1 MSRGLGFFGSM
12 PKERR
17 SEFYEYNGYLD
28 KFLNLTK
35 RGARLVVIEGL
46 RRMGKTSLLRVGLN
60 EAGHPYLLVDMRPKP
75 KTPLEFLGNVG
86 RGVKKFAESNP
97 EIMKETAKDLK
108 GTLGVKVGLNPI
120 QNSLKTTGGLYDL
133 LISLNK
139 VAHASSKTL
148 ILAIDEVQELRD
160 LPEPDIGELLSYIYE
175 HLSEIRL
182 ILTGSEVGLIYEI
195 LPRLESLVIDRI
207 TLQPLTRDQ
216 ATEFLRLGFQQNQ
229 LKEQPDISFI
239 NTAYKVLG
247 GNIGWLAALGHKVV
261 LGRRADATL
270 VNEMLQEEVVTPA
283 GELNKFLSIPLNQ
296 SDYDSYMAILRRLR
310 EPAQFPDVVRA
321 VQGAARISVTE
332 DEVERLIAN
341 LKRSGFVDE
350 DEKGNYSIPDPV
362 LREALGPRSQ
372 SLFRRPRL
380 PKDEFDSFL
389 VENSYDIWHL
399 RDIFQTFWY
408 PPEDWGIRKWIQQ
421 FPDARSWSWAL
432 RLLKA
437 TATYYYSKA
446 KIADRLKF
454 LHRLIP
460 EEKRGSTYVTFLG
473 PPQKRE
479 NQLAADYYAV
489 NNLRRS
495 EGAEK
500 ITYLETALRDG
511 TGVSSIVFLTDIIGS
526 GKQVLDYYEMLV
538 SNKSTGE
545 IPSLPS
551 EMSDRLRSLEK
562 YCFAIVGTEGGV
574 KRITDSKIFSEVKV
588 AQLLTERDKAFSPER
603 TDIFADKS
611 EREEAK
617 QLVERIGKQLYPPV
631 KSKPAEDSPGPF
643 GFGNSEL
650 LVVFYYNTPN
660 NTLPILWKE
669 GKVDGKIWHPILRR
683 LKSNESP
690 YTRPD

>member
-1 MSRGLGFFGSM
+1 LSRGLGFFDSM

-35 RGARLVVIEGL
+35 GGARLVVIEGL
-46 RRMGKTSLLRVGLN
+46 RRMGKTSLLQVGLN
-60 EAGHPYLLVDMRPKP
+60 EAGYPYLFVDARPKP
-75 KTPLEFLGNVG
+75 RTASNFLKVNME

-97 EIMKETAKDLK
+97 EIMEETVKDLK
-108 GTLGVKVGLNPI
+108 NTSGVRVGLNPI
-120 QNSLKTTGGLYDL
+120 WIRLDTTGGLYDL

-139 VAHASSKTL
+139 VAYARSKTL

-160 LPEPDIGELLSYIYE
+160 LSEPDIGELLSYIYE

-182 ILTGSEVGLIYEI
+182 ILTGSEVGLMYEI
-195 LPRLESLVIDRI
+195 LPRRYLAPLNFDRI
-207 TLQPLTRDQ
+207 TLQPLTQDQ
-216 ATEFLRLGFQQNQ
+216 ATEFLRLGFRQNQ

-239 NTAYKVLG
+239 NTAYEVLG
-247 GNIGWLAALGHKVV
+247 GNIGWLAALGQKVV
-261 LGRRADATL
+261 SGRRADATL
-270 VNEMLQEEVVTPA
+270 VNEILQEKVVTPA
-283 GELNKFLSIPLNQ
+283 DEVNEFLSMPLNQ

-310 EPAQFPDVVRA
+310 DPAQFPDVVRA
-321 VQGAARISVTE
+321 VQGAARIPVTE
-332 DEVERLIAN
+332 DEVRRLIAN

-362 LREALGPRSQ
+362 LREALGPRWQ
-372 SLFRRPRL
+372 NLFKRPQP
-380 PKDEFDSFL
+380 PKDKFGSFL
-389 VENSYDIWHL
+389 VKNSYDIWDI
-399 RDIFQTFWY
+399 RDTFQTFWD
-408 PPEDWGIRKWIQQ
+408 PPGEWRIQRWIQQ
-421 FPDARSWSWAL
+421 FPDASSWSWAL

-437 TATYYYSKA
+437 TKTYYYSHA
-446 KIADRLKF
+446 KITDELKV
-454 LHRLIP
+454 LHNYIP

-479 NQLAADYYAV
+479 NQLAADYNIV
-489 NNLRRS
+489 NSLKKS
-495 EGAEK
+495 KGVEK
-500 ITYLETALRDG
+500 ITYLETALRSG
-511 TGVSSIVFLTDIIGS
+511 TGVGPIVFLTDIIGS
-526 GKQVLDYYEMLV
+526 GKQVLDYYGMLV

-562 YCFAIVGTEGGV
+562 YCFAIVGTEEGV

-588 AQLLTERDKAFSPER
+588 ARLLTDFDKAFSPQR
-603 TDIFADKS
+603 TDIFEDNS

-617 QLVERIGKQLYPPV
+617 RLVERIGTQLYPPV
-631 KSKPAEDSPGPF
+631 ESKPAEDSPGPL

-650 LVVFYYNTPN
+650 LVVFHYNTPN

-669 GKVDGKIWHPILRR
+669 GKVDDKTWHPILKRR
-683 LKSNESP
+683 E
-690 YTRPD
+690 